1 MKSVFALVLT
11 LFTLLAGS
19 PDALAADGPGTET
32 VRRANSTLVEL
43 LKQKAAP
50 GSAEERRLAG
60 AVRAKL
66 KTFLDVDELGRR
78 ALVDHWA
85 SLDAAQRSEFTST
98 LRELVEASY
107 LKALRNQVQYRVRYV
122 SEQSKGADLVVA
134 TEVDVEQ
141 KQDQQAL
148 SIDYVLRRDGDS
160 WRAFDVV
167 TDGVG
172 LVENYRAQFNKI
184 IAKEGVVGLLT
195 RMKKKLA
202 S

>member
-1 MKSVFALVLT
+1 MQKIFSVCLT
-11 LFTLLAGS
+11 LFLLLGGPSVAF
-19 PDALAADGPGTET
+19 AADGPGTET
-32 VRRANSTLVEL
+32 VRRANSALVEL
-43 LKQKAAP
+43 LKQKAPP
-50 GSAEERRLAG
+50 GSGEEKRLAG
-60 AVRAKL
+60 AVRARL

-85 SLDAAQRSEFTST
+85 SLDAAQRAEFTNT

-122 SEQSKGADLVVA
+122 SEQPKGADLVVA

-141 KQDQQAL
+141 NKDRQAL
-148 SIDYVLRRDGDS
+148 AIDYVLRRDGDG

-184 IAKEGVVGLLT
+184 IAKEGFPGLLT
-195 RMKKKLA
+195 RMKKKLG

>member
-1 MKSVFALVLT
+1 MKSLFALFLT
-11 LFTLLAGS
+11 LFFLLAGS

-43 LKQKAAP
+43 LKQKATP
-50 GSAEERRLAG
+50 GTAEERRLAG

-107 LKALRNQVQYRVRYV
+107 LKALRNQVHYRVRYV
-122 SEQSKGADLVVA
+122 SEQPKGADLVVA

-141 KQDQQAL
+141 KKEQQGL

-184 IAKEGVVGLLT
+184 IAKEGVAGLLT